1 MVLAPPK
8 VPERREE
15 FNLINENTRTMPN
28 RAKNKENQKN
38 MNFDNFC
45 RKSILTPPK

>member
-1 MVLAPPK
+1 MVLTPPK

-28 RAKNKENQKN
+28 RANNNETTDKN
-38 MNFDNFC
+38 MIFDKF
-45 RKSILTPPK
+45 